1 MAAPVGLTDIPVA
14 DNHCHAVEAEQPDGV
29 AQWRQCFSE
38 SPDPQMRTGDVAET
52 AFYRRLLRRMAAFHQ
67 VPPAEADVLSA
78 RAAFSTADLAGAL
91 FTDARIE
98 SVVVDTGYP
107 DPAGALGRDDF
118 ARASGAERADL
129 LRLELLFQDL
139 VAGCASYGEL
149 TDAVRHR
156 LADVRGSGYAGFK
169 SIAGYRTG
177 LAIRRWPADE
187 ARAAYRAAR
196 DEVARRGSVRLG
208 YQPLLDTLLHVA
220 FEAAVAQ
227 ELPVQFH
234 VGYGDP
240 DADLRAA
247 APLELRDVLSEPG
260 YRPMPVVLLHGCWPY
275 VREGAYLAAVYG
287 NVYLDLSF
295 AIPFLSVAE
304 MTSMAR
310 AAVGTAPATK
320 LMYSSDGARVPELHW
335 AGAHDGRRVLGAVLG
350 ELVSDGD
357 LSLAEARQAGER
369 ILRGNARRVYGL
381 TGRPS
386 QGGGAAGDGAG
397 T

>member
-1 MAAPVGLTDIPVA
+1 MTAPVELGDIPVV
-14 DNHCHAVEAEQPDGV
+14 DNHCHAIEAEQPDGV
-29 AQWRQCFSE
+29 AQWRQFFSE
-38 SPDPQMRTGDVAET
+38 SPDPSMRTEDVAET
-52 AFYRRLLRRMAAFHQ
+52 VFYRRLLRRMAAFHN
-67 VPPAEADVLSA
+67 VPATEADVLGA
-78 RAAFSTADLAGAL
+78 RAAVGTADLVRAL
-91 FTDARIE
+91 FRDARIE
-98 SVVVDTGYP
+98 GAVLDTGYP
-107 DPAGALGRDDF
+107 DPARALSGGEF
-118 ARASGAERADL
+118 ARASGAEQAAL
-129 LRLELLFQDL
+129 LRLELAFQDL
-139 VAGCASYGEL
+139 VAGCASYDQL

-156 LADVRGSGYAGFK
+156 LADVRESGYAGFK

-177 LAIRRWPADE
+177 LAIRRWPATD
-187 ARAAYRAAR
+187 ARAAYRDAR
-196 DEVARRGSVRLG
+196 DEVARSGSVRLG
-208 YQPLLDTLLHVA
+208 YQPLLDTLLHLA
-220 FEAAVAQ
+220 FEAAAAQ

-247 APLELRDVLSEPG
+247 APLELRDVLEEPA

-275 VREGAYLAAVYG
+275 FREGAYLAAVYG

-320 LMYSSDGARVPELHW
+320 LMYSSDGGRVPELHW
-335 AGAHDGRRVLGAVLG
+335 AGAHDGRRVLAAVLG

-357 LSLAEARQAGER
+357 LSAAEARRAGER

>member
-1 MAAPVGLTDIPVA
+1 MTAPVELGDIPVV
-14 DNHCHAVEAEQPDGV
+14 DNHCHAIEAEQPDGV
-29 AQWRQCFSE
+29 AQWRQFFSE
-38 SPDPQMRTGDVAET
+38 SPDPRMRTEDVAET
-52 AFYRRLLRRMAAFHQ
+52 VFYRRLLRRMAAFHN
-67 VPPAEADVLSA
+67 VPATEADVLGA
-78 RAAFSTADLAGAL
+78 RAAVGTADLVRAL
-91 FTDARIE
+91 FRDARIE
-98 SVVVDTGYP
+98 GAVLDTGYP
-107 DPAGALGRDDF
+107 DPARALSGGEF
-118 ARASGAERADL
+118 ARASGAEQAAL
-129 LRLELLFQDL
+129 LRLELAFQDL
-139 VAGCASYGEL
+139 VVGCASYDQL

-177 LAIRRWPADE
+177 LAIRRWPAAE
-187 ARAAYRAAR
+187 ARAAYSGAR
-196 DEVARRGSVRLG
+196 DEVARSGSVRLG
-208 YQPLLDTLLHVA
+208 YQPLLDTLLHLA
-220 FEAAVAQ
+220 FEAAAAQ

-247 APLELRDVLSEPG
+247 APLELRDVLEEPA

-275 VREGAYLAAVYG
+275 FREGAYLAAVYG

-320 LMYSSDGARVPELHW
+320 LMYSSDGGRVPELHW
-335 AGAHDGRRVLGAVLG
+335 AGAHDGRRVLAAVLG

-357 LSLAEARQAGER
+357 LSAAEARRAGER

-386 QGGGAAGDGAG
+386 QDGGAAGDGAG

>member
-1 MAAPVGLTDIPVA
+1 MAWRSGGSISPSHRTRRCAPGTSPKRPSTGG
-14 DNHCHAVEAEQPDGV
+14 CCGG
-29 AQWRQCFSE
+29 WRHSTRCRR
-38 SPDPQMRTGDVAET
+38 PRRTCSAPG
-52 AFYRRLLRRMAAFHQ
+52 
-67 VPPAEADVLSA
+67 PPSA
-78 RAAFSTADLAGAL
+78 RPNWPGRCSPMPAS
-91 FTDARIE
+91 

-196 DEVARRGSVRLG
+196 DEVVRCGSVRLG

-220 FEAAVAQ
+220 FEAAAAQ

-260 YRPMPVVLLHGCWPY
+260 YRLMPVVLLHGCWPY

-335 AGAHDGRRVLGAVLG
+335 AGAHDGRRVLGEVLG

-381 TGRPS
+381 TGRPRR
-386 QGGGAAGDGAG
+386 
-397 T
+397 

>member
-1 MAAPVGLTDIPVA
+1 MTAAVELAGIPVV
-14 DNHCHAVEAEQPDGV
+14 DNHCHAVEAEQAAGV
-29 AQWRQCFSE
+29 AHWRQYFSE
-38 SPDPQMRTGDVAET
+38 SPDPRMRTEDVAET
-52 AFYRRLLRRMAAFHQ
+52 VFYRRLLRRMAAFHG
-67 VPPAEADVLSA
+67 VPAAEEDVLRA
-78 RAAFSTADLAGAL
+78 RAALGPAGLVTAL
-91 FTDARIE
+91 FADAGIE
-98 SVVVDTGYP
+98 AAVVDTGYP
-107 DPAGALGRDDF
+107 DPARALGAADF
-118 ARASGAERADL
+118 ARASGAEQAAL
-129 LRLELLFQDL
+129 LRLELLFQEL
-139 VAGCASYGEL
+139 VAASTSYGEL
-149 TDAVRHR
+149 ADAVRDR

-177 LAIRRWPADE
+177 LAIRRWPAED

-196 DEVARRGSVRLG
+196 DEAARQGSARLG
-208 YQPLLDTLLHVA
+208 YQPLLDTLLHLA
-220 FEAAVAQ
+220 FEAAAAQ

-247 APLELRDVLSEPG
+247 APLELRDVLEDPG
-260 YRPMPVVLLHGCWPY
+260 YRPMTVVLLHGCWPWF
-275 VREGAYLAAVYG
+275 REGAYLAAVYG

-304 MTSMAR
+304 MTSVAR

-335 AGAHDGRRVLGAVLG
+335 LGAHDGRRVLGAVLG
-350 ELVSDGD
+350 ELVTDGD
-357 LSLAEARQAGER
+357 LSAAEAHQAGER

-381 TGRPS
+381 AGQPGRA
-386 QGGGAAGDGAG
+386 AAGRTG

>member
-1 MAAPVGLTDIPVA
+1 MTAPVELTDIPVV
-14 DNHCHAVEAEQPDGV
+14 DNHCHAVEAAQADGV
-29 AQWRQCFSE
+29 PQWRQYFSE
-38 SPDPQMRTGDVAET
+38 SPDPRMRTEDVAET
-52 AFYRRLLRRMAAFHQ
+52 VFYRRLLRRMAAFHG
-67 VPPAEADVLSA
+67 VPAAEPDVLRA
-78 RAAFSTADLAGAL
+78 RAALGTADLVGAL

-98 SVVVDTGYP
+98 GVVLDTGYP
-107 DPAGALGRDDF
+107 DPACALGDDDF
-118 ARASGAERADL
+118 ARASGAERAAL

-156 LADVRGSGYAGFK
+156 LDDVRGSGYAGFK
-169 SIAGYRTG
+169 SIVGYRTG
-177 LAIRRWPADE
+177 LGIRRWPTDH
-187 ARAAYRAAR
+187 ARAAYGAAR

-208 YQPLLDTLLHVA
+208 YQPLLDTLLHLA
-220 FEAAVAQ
+220 FEAAAAQ
-227 ELPVQFH
+227 QLPVQFH

-240 DADLRAA
+240 DADLRTA
-247 APLELRDVLSEPG
+247 APLELRDVLEEPA
-260 YRPMPVVLLHGCWPY
+260 YRQMPVVLLHGCWPY
-275 VREGAYLAAVYG
+275 FREGAYLAAVYG

-310 AAVGTAPATK
+310 AAVGAAPATK

-335 AGAHDGRRVLGAVLG
+335 AGAHEGRRVLGAVLG

-357 LSLAEARQAGER
+357 LSVAEARRTGER

-381 TGRPS
+381 TGPAG
-386 QGGGAAGDGAG
+386 QPAAAATG

>member
-29 AQWRQCFSE
+29 AQWRQYFSE

-78 RAAFSTADLAGAL
+78 RAAFGTAELAGAL

-149 TDAVRHR
+149 TDAVR
-156 LADVRGSGYAGFK
+156 
-169 SIAGYRTG
+169 
-177 LAIRRWPADE
+177 
-187 ARAAYRAAR
+187 
-196 DEVARRGSVRLG
+196 LG

-220 FEAAVAQ
+220 FEAAAAQ

-335 AGAHDGRRVLGAVLG
+335 AGAHDGRRVLGEVLG

-381 TGRPS
+381 TGRPRR
-386 QGGGAAGDGAG
+386 
-397 T
+397 